1 MAAVRAFPLGRPTSS
16 SLTAPVDI
24 PSFAGF
30 PWLGAGLC
38 GLFCLTVACLAGA
51 ATWVRRTAYRLK
63 VGAARR
69 WNLIFGGL
77 CLVFLVGTVT
87 IGLPA
92 LGGVWVLLL
101 PALVAFTRQ
110 RDALVTDS
118 KRYLSRRGIANIVA
132 DLRIA
137 WRQGDASQPAVRL
150 SLRQQVSQLIARFQ
164 SAAASGRKSK
174 VSDRGSG
181 AAVAAKPPAGFAFL
195 KKDGTTAIELTG
207 EGDCDR
213 QGMAVSENVC
223 NARNVMLK
231 GIRTEATDLHLE
243 PHEQQYFV
251 RARVDGVLR
260 DIDKL
265 DGDAGKGVISAIK
278 VIADMDIAERRRP
291 QDGTFAVQCGPDKYD
306 IRVASTPTSYG
317 EKVVMR
323 LLRSSG
329 GLMTGGLGSIGLRPP
344 ILKQLREIIHKPYG
358 MFLVVG
364 PTGSGKTTTV
374 YASLSEIDAHQHN
387 ITTIEDPVEYRL
399 DNITQI
405 AVNTKADVSFAS
417 ILRSVLR
424 QDPDVLLVGEI
435 RDRETA
441 EIACQ
446 AALTGHFV
454 FSTLHA
460 NDSVATITRLLDLG
474 LEPTLIQTA
483 ITAVLGQRLA
493 RRLCPHCKE
502 ACDPPEGL
510 IKKFNLKP
518 GSTPQIYREKG
529 CEQCGGTGYRGR
541 MGIHELLVMNNA
553 VRNLVT
559 PSPSIT
565 ALKKAAVESGTL
577 TLQIDGLL
585 KVLQGETSVNEI
597 LRVTT

>member
-1 MAAVRAFPLGRPTSS
+1 VTAA
-16 SLTAPVDI
+16 VDI
-24 PSFAGF
+24 PSFSSF
-30 PWLGAGLC
+30 PWLGGLLAGLF
-38 GLFCLTVACLAGA
+38 GLTVAAFAGSVA
-51 ATWVRRTAYRLK
+51 WVRHASRTLSIERAD
-63 VGAARR
+63 R
-69 WNLIFGGL
+69 WNLLFGGL
-77 CLVFLVGTVT
+77 CLAFLAGSLVA
-87 IGLPA
+87 GLPA
-92 LGGVWVLLL
+92 LAVAWVVL
-101 PALVAFTRQ
+101 PVCLVAFTRR
-110 RDALVTDS
+110 RDAKVEVGN
-118 KRYLSRRGIANIVA
+118 RYLSGRGLAAIMA
-132 DLRIA
+132 DVKAARQ
-137 WRQGDASQPAVRL
+137 RQGGR
-150 SLRQQVSQLIARFQ
+150 
-164 SAAASGRKSK
+164 AAARLGIRDQVRQLVDRIQDAAGKGRKRPAGRKSA
-174 VSDRGSG
+174 GS
-181 AAVAAKPPAGFAFL
+181 ATERPKNEFAFL
-195 KKDGTTAIELTG
+195 KKDGTVAIRMAA
-207 EGDCDR
+207 EGDAGQADS
-213 QGMAVSENVC
+213 AVSENVT
-223 NARNVMLK
+223 NARNVMLDAV
-231 GIRTEATDLHLE
+231 RAEATDLHLE
-243 PHEQQYFV
+243 PHEKEYIV
-251 RARVDGVLR
+251 RVRVDGVLR
-260 DIDKL
+260 DAEKL
-265 DGDAGKGVISAIK
+265 DAETGKGVISALK

-291 QDGTFAVQCGPDKYD
+291 QDGTFAIQYGDAKYD

-323 LLRSSG
+323 LLRSAG
-329 GLMTGGLGSIGLRPP
+329 GVMTGGLASLGLRPP
-344 ILKQLREIIHKPYG
+344 ILKDLREIIHKPYG

-405 AVNTKADVSFAS
+405 AVNTKAEVSFAS

-493 RRLCPHCKE
+493 RKLCTACKE
-502 ACDPPEGL
+502 PCDPPEGL
-510 IKKFNLKP
+510 VKKFRLKP
-518 GSTPQIYREKG
+518 GQLPHIYREKG
-529 CEQCGGTGYRGR
+529 CEKCGGTGYRGR

-553 VRNLVT
+553 IRSLVT
-559 PSPSIT
+559 ASPSIT
-565 ALKKAAVESGTL
+565 ELKKAAVESGML
-577 TLQIDGLL
+577 TLQIDGLM
-585 KVLQGETSVNEI
+585 KVIQGETSVNEI